1 MQINT
6 ANPMIASFRPQQRPN
21 PALATNGQPA
31 SPVVTFRGT
40 EAPTASAATIMQHWG
55 TSNPEG
61 DLNVDGIVDA
71 QDLSIALNAGN
82 DPVSVVQQNW
92 GSSGQGA
99 VSNGDYNGD
108 GTVDAMD
115 LAMALNGGNEPRS
128 LEGPAGDAAAR
139 DAAIVSGI
147 VDSTFAVRDTDA
159 DGSLA
164 SSDLEQGE
172 AVFQRLDLDESGD
185 VGREELTKALFS
197 ELERFRAQF
206 PEARTEAFARRWLDT
221 LTSGRPVADY
231 GQFQRVQ
238 QLFGKSGPTHPMH
251 QILSARA

>member
-6 ANPMIASFRPQQRPN
+6 ASPMIASFRPQQRPN
-21 PALATNGQPA
+21 PALATDGTSSPA
-31 SPVVTFRGT
+31 VTFRGT
-40 EAPTASAATIMQHWG
+40 EAPRASAATIMQHWG

-61 DLNVDGIVDA
+61 DLNTDGIVDA
-71 QDLSIALNAGN
+71 QDLAMALNAGN

-99 VSNGDYNGD
+99 AANGDYNGD
-108 GTVDAMD
+108 GAVDAMD

-128 LEGPAGDAAAR
+128 LAAPGGDPAPNDA
-139 DAAIVSGI
+139 DIVANI
-147 VDSTFAVRDTDA
+147 VDSTFAARDTDS
-159 DGSLA
+159 DGALV

-172 AVFQRLDLDESGD
+172 AVFGRLDLDQSGE

-206 PEARTEAFARRWLDT
+206 PEARTESFARRWLET

-238 QLFGKSGPTHPMH
+238 QLFGKAGPSRPLN